1 MAKEKNESV
10 NEAKVQEPEK
20 YYITS
25 KVLLEGYFHKI
36 EGKPLGVSQGKMEIR
51 TFQGQKKKVPSYGSV
66 LEYVTETIEGT
77 EQPFEKPTGKT
88 YFEDLTPKQIHELV
102 VAKVIVLNKEQ
113 TVKYKEWLINVLY
126 NKKK

>member
-10 NEAKVQEPEK
+10 NEAKEPEK

-25 KVLLEGYFHKI
+25 KVLLDGYFHRI
-36 EGKPLGVSQGKMEIR
+36 DGRPLGVSQGKIEVR
-51 TFQGQKKKVPSYGSV
+51 SFQGQKKKVPVYGSV
-66 LEYVTETIEGT
+66 LEYGVEMIEGS
-77 EQPFEKPTGKT
+77 EQPFEKPSGKT

-113 TVKYKEWLINVLY
+113 TIRYKEWLVNVLY